1 MEYSM
6 SKSLFIEFYGLP
18 GCGKSTISHTV
29 AKLLRKKGYSVE
41 EPSHD
46 IDHIS
51 NILLRKIYKLLIT
64 ALWLIIHNKLFREIN
79 CIVSENNY
87 SGLSK
92 IEQIANIIQ
101 KIRIYRRKNLSQI
114 VLWDQGVVQA
124 AISLS
129 INGYV
134 SSVDNLNRLYK
145 LIPSNV
151 HIMYML
157 IDIDKITAKKRIA
170 HRKTNDSRVEK
181 LQKESDKDNMLQ
193 SFIDGISNIENKF
206 GEEKFDGKM
215 DVETLSNQ
223 VLLKINEKYHL
234 TIQQ

>member
-1 MEYSM
+1 MSYSPF
-6 SKSLFIEFYGLP
+6 FIEFYGLP

-29 AKLLRKKGYSVE
+29 AKLLREKGYSVE

-92 IEQIANIIQ
+92 IEHISNIIQ
-101 KIRIYRRKNLSQI
+101 KVKIYRKKSTGKI
-114 VLWDQGVVQA
+114 VLWDQGLVQA

-129 INGYV
+129 INGYK
-134 SSVDNLNRLYK
+134 SSNDNLKKLYE
-145 LIPSNV
+145 LIPSDLRIM
-151 HIMYML
+151 HIL
-157 IDIDKITAKKRIA
+157 ISIDKETAINRMA
-170 HRKTNDSRVEK
+170 LRKSNDSRVEK
-181 LQKESDKDNMLQ
+181 LKSADEKDRMLQ
-193 SFIDGISNIENKF
+193 SFNEGISSIEREF
-206 GEEKFDGKM
+206 ESEKFDGKM
-215 DVETLSNQ
+215 NIEELSSQ
-223 VLLKINEKYHL
+223 ILLKIIGK
-234 TIQQ
+234 